1 MTRLSVD
8 QKGIKVNWDR
18 KSAGQRVRA
27 LRGALSQTEF
37 ARRLGIAQ
45 VDVSRIELGVRSPS
59 IETLLALATF
69 SGQSV
74 DYILTGQGSGASEI
88 SPPYGPAE
96 ELLFIGDLD
105 MPSRRILRQLAKLLA
120 SRSLS

>member
-1 MTRLSVD
+1 MNIS
-8 QKGIKVNWDR
+8 QNGIKVNWDK

-27 LRGALSQTEF
+27 LRGALSQSEF
-37 ARRLGIAQ
+37 ARQLGIAQ

-59 IETLLALATF
+59 IETLLALAAL

-74 DYILTGQGSGASEI
+74 DYILTGQGAGASEI
-88 SPPYGPAE
+88 SPAYGPST

-105 MPSRRILRQLAKLLA
+105 LPSRKALRQLAKLLS
-120 SRSLS
+120 SRSVS